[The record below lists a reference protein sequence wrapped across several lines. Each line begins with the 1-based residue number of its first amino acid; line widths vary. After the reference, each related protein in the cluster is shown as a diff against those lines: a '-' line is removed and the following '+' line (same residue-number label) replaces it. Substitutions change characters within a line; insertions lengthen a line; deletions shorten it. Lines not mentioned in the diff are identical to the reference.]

1 MKASML
7 LLFWRAWHLRNDAI
21 HAQGTATIK
30 DSTMFLTSYEKSVG
44 IASQKVGIQ
53 VNGKDKEKVW
63 EEIYPEERSLQKEVT

>member
-1 MKASML
+1 
-7 LLFWRAWHLRNDAI
+7 
-21 HAQGTATIK
+21 
-30 DSTMFLTSYEKSVG
+30 MFLTSYEKSVG